1 MPLYFENS
9 DGRKETCLRP
19 TLPGMRRSCSEC
31 GRKKKSCDGRRP
43 CGRCVRTDSDCT
55 YTKRR
60 WHLPQP
66 HGQHQPRPSRRDRT
80 HGEVLLQSSPPEAL
94 VSSARLPLKRLRLS
108 ASPAVG
114 LVGMQESAFL
124 SDFFGC
130 VGFLPLTTRSTI
142 REAMVQIMA
151 TPATLQRPPVGGS
164 CDEEALVDAIARGED
179 LMKAS
184 EGHQLPMNPRSCTF
198 WCAIALGALAKGSS
212 FESVAKYSQLAHEAL
227 AKSNSGPADAEV
239 AKAWAMLA
247 YLHGFM
253 GDLER
258 HHEYKAVSESLF
270 RSSIDRGSTD
280 NLPVGF
286 AEVVSFTAFD
296 DPCGG
301 QRQRK
306 SSSAEEQGMPQ
317 LNEAVTEARERS
329 TTTGESPWKNKR
341 DGRLEGARPS
351 HDALLP
357 KDIST
362 AMVELLESGG
372 CPNFEPLEG
381 AVDRN
386 LVFTKAA
393 KGDVHAT
400 LEKIGRCVEVFERY
414 PGVCRDTMGYH
425 KAHIVL
431 SCLAAIDDP
440 RARTMYEGLR
450 ASYNSF
456 RPAGSS
462 PVPPLEEWHG
472 VDAFCDNLYCRASDG
487 LTASVD
493 MKAFSGPSTDG
504 INVGDGKE
512 GKDSGRGEADLLGH
526 GHAKRKLLSARNI
539 SHDIIDSGSD
549 RATAN
554 DTACCKGSRVPS
566 TTSIP
571 PVCSHSPC
579 CQSEAGLH
587 SKLVGHRIARVTL
600 APGYLSRSPAWHEVS
615 GMMGDTEDDSIGTEK
630 WLDVTHAMLDA
641 L

>member
-1 MPLYFENS
+1 
-9 DGRKETCLRP
+9 
-19 TLPGMRRSCSEC
+19 
-31 GRKKKSCDGRRP
+31 
-43 CGRCVRTDSDCT
+43 
-55 YTKRR
+55 
-60 WHLPQP
+60 
-66 HGQHQPRPSRRDRT
+66 
-80 HGEVLLQSSPPEAL
+80 
-94 VSSARLPLKRLRLS
+94 
-108 ASPAVG
+108 
-114 LVGMQESAFL
+114 MQESAFL

-151 TPATLQRPPVGGS
+151 TPAALQRPAVGGG
-164 CDEEALVDAIARGED
+164 CDEEALFDAIARGAD
-179 LMKAS
+179 LIKAS

-212 FESVAKYSQLAHEAL
+212 FQSVAKYSQLAHEAL
-227 AKSNSGPADAEV
+227 DQCNSGPADAEV

-258 HHEYKAVSESLF
+258 HQEYKAVSESLF
-270 RSSIDRGSTD
+270 RTSIERGSAEI
-280 NLPVGF
+280 LPVGF
-286 AEVVSFTAFD
+286 AEVVSLTAFV
-296 DPCGG
+296 DPCCG
-301 QRQRK
+301 QLQKK
-306 SSSAEEQGMPQ
+306 SSSAEEQGIPQ
-317 LNEAVTEARERS
+317 LNEAVTEAQERG
-329 TTTGESPWKNKR
+329 TTTAESPCKAERN
-341 DGRLEGARPS
+341 GRSEGAPPS
-351 HDALLP
+351 HDGLLP

-362 AMVELLESGG
+362 AMVAVLENGG
-372 CPNFEPLEG
+372 CPNFEPLEE

-400 LEKIGRCVEVFERY
+400 LERIGRCVEVYERY
-414 PGVCRDTMGYH
+414 PGVCRDAMGYH

-487 LTASVD
+487 LTASET
-493 MKAFSGPSTDG
+493 MKAFSGPSIDG
-504 INVGDGKE
+504 INVGDVKE
-512 GKDSGRGEADLLGH
+512 SKGSDKGEAGLLGH
-526 GHAKRKLLSARNI
+526 GHAQRELLSACNI
-539 SHDIIDSGSD
+539 PHDIIDSGSD
-549 RATAN
+549 WAKEN
-554 DTACCKGSRVPS
+554 GTACCKGSRVAS
-566 TTSIP
+566 TTSDP
-571 PVCSHSPC
+571 PMCSHSPR

-587 SKLVGHRIARVTL
+587 SQRVGQRIAWVTL
-600 APGYLSRSPAWHEVS
+600 PPGSLSTSPALNEFS
-615 GMMGDTEDDSIGTEK
+615 GVMEDTEDDSIGTEK